1 MNEIIAIICEYN
13 PFHKGHKYQID
24 SLKKIYPDATL
35 ISIMSGN
42 ATQRGEV
49 ALFDKYA
56 RAKAAVLC
64 GVDCVFELPYPYC
77 ASNAER
83 FAMAGVYIAA
93 QLGATHLCFG
103 TESGSIDYVKSVADA
118 IDSAEFEN
126 EIGKEL
132 QNKKISY
139 ANARSNALER
149 LGVNP
154 PKKSNDILGVEYIR
168 AIKKYNSAITPI
180 TIKREGSDYNNLDVS
195 DIMSASAIREYFLNN
210 NSITGVPN
218 EIESLYKELIEDG
231 QYTDKNEI
239 DNYLFRSLI
248 LSSPDE
254 ISRCYDVPEGA
265 EYFIYD
271 TALNSKNSAEFFT
284 NLTTKTYTYARLR
297 RIVLYS
303 ALKTYELDSEP
314 AYTALLGASEKG
326 RAFLKQIKKATA
338 FPILTKLADYKNHGE
353 KVASQFEE
361 ASKLDKVFN
370 AFLKNKAASTSYIK
384 KTPFISM

>member
-35 ISIMSGN
+35 VSIMSGN

-64 GVDCVFELPYPYC
+64 GVDCVFELPYPFC
-77 ASNAER
+77 SSNAER
-83 FAMAGVYIAA
+83 FAQAGVYIATKV
-93 QLGATHLCFG
+93 GATRLCFG
-103 TESGSIDYVKSVADA
+103 TESGSVDYIMSVADA
-118 IDSAEFEN
+118 IDSVEFEN
-126 EIGKEL
+126 KIRKEL

-139 ANARSNALER
+139 ANARSKALER
-149 LGVNP
+149 MGIASP
-154 PKKSNDILGVEYIR
+154 EKSNDILGVEYIR
-168 AIKKYNSAITPI
+168 AIKKYNSAIIPI
-180 TIKREGSDYNNLDVS
+180 TIKREGADYNNLEVADV
-195 DIMSASAIREYFLNN
+195 MSASAIREYFLNN
-210 NSITGVPN
+210 NSIIGVPN

-303 ALKTYELDSEP
+303 TLKTQALDTEP
-314 AYTALLGASEKG
+314 AYTTLLAANEKG
-326 RAFLKQIKKATA
+326 RELLKIARKKEGIH
-338 FPILTKLADYKNHGE
+338 ILTKLGDYKEMPE
-353 KVASQFEE
+353 KAIKQFEV
-361 ASKLDKVFN
+361 SLRLDKLFN
-370 AFLKNKAASTSYIK
+370 SFLHYRASSADLFKRKPYI
-384 KTPFISM
+384 F

>member
-24 SLKKIYPDATL
+24 ALKKIYPDATL
-35 ISIMSGN
+35 VAIMSGN

-77 ASNAER
+77 AANAER
-83 FAMAGVYIAA
+83 FARAGVYIAN

-103 TESGSIDYVKSVADA
+103 TESGSIDYVKNVADA
-118 IDSAEFEN
+118 IDSLEFEN
-126 EIGKEL
+126 EISKEL
-132 QNKKISY
+132 KNKKISF
-139 ANARSNALER
+139 ASARDIALER
-149 LGVNP
+149 LGVIS

-168 AIKKYNSAITPI
+168 AIKKYNSVITPI
-180 TIKREGSDYNNLDVS
+180 TIKREGADYNNLDVV
-195 DIMSASAIREYFLNN
+195 DVMSASAIREYFMNN
-210 NSITGVPN
+210 NSITGVPD
-218 EIESLYKELIEDG
+218 EIENLYKELIEDG

-314 AYTALLGASEKG
+314 AYTTLLGANEKG
-326 RAFLKQIKKATA
+326 RAFLNQIRKSVF
-338 FPILTKLADYKNHGE
+338 FPILTKLADYKQYGE
-353 KVASQFEE
+353 KMRKQFE
-361 ASKLDKVFN
+361 ASMAFDKIFCS
-370 AFLKNKAASTSYIK
+370 FLLRDIPLTDLFKSR
-384 KTPFISM
+384 PFMK

>member
-24 SLKKIYPDATL
+24 ALKKLYPDATL
-35 ISIMSGN
+35 VAIMSGN

-83 FAMAGVYIAA
+83 FARAGVYIAN

-103 TESGSIDYVKSVADA
+103 TESGSIDYVKNVADA
-118 IDSAEFEN
+118 IDSLEFEN
-126 EIGKEL
+126 EISKEL
-132 QNKKISY
+132 KNKKISF
-139 ANARSNALER
+139 ASARDIALER
-149 LGVNP
+149 LGVIS

-180 TIKREGSDYNNLDVS
+180 TIKREGADYNNLDVT
-195 DIMSASAIREYFLNN
+195 DVMSASAIREYFVNN

-218 EIESLYKELIEDG
+218 EIESLYKELVEDG

-271 TALNSKNSAEFFT
+271 TALNCKNSAEFFT

-303 ALKTYELDSEP
+303 ALKTYELDFEP
-314 AYTALLGASEKG
+314 AYTTLLGANEKG
-326 RAFLKQIKKATA
+326 RAFLKQIRKSVF
-338 FPILTKLADYKNHGE
+338 FPILTKLADYKQYGE
-353 KVASQFEE
+353 KMRKQFE
-361 ASKLDKVFN
+361 ASMAFDKIFCS
-370 AFLKNKAASTSYIK
+370 FLLRDIPLTDLFKSR
-384 KTPFISM
+384 PFMK

>member
-24 SLKKIYPDATL
+24 ALKKIYPDATL

-49 ALFDKYA
+49 ALFDKYT

-83 FAMAGVYIAA
+83 FARAGVYIAT
-93 QLGATHLCFG
+93 QLSATHLCFG
-103 TESGSIDYVKSVADA
+103 TESGSIDYVKNVADA
-118 IDSAEFEN
+118 IDSLEFEN
-126 EIGKEL
+126 EISKEL
-132 QNKKISY
+132 KNKKISF
-139 ANARSNALER
+139 ASARDIALER
-149 LGVNP
+149 LGVIS

-168 AIKKYNSAITPI
+168 AIKKYNSVITPI
-180 TIKREGSDYNNLDVS
+180 TIKREGADYNNLDVV
-195 DIMSASAIREYFLNN
+195 DVMSASAIREYFINN
-210 NSITGVPN
+210 NSITGVPD
-218 EIESLYKELIEDG
+218 EIENLYKELIEDG
-231 QYTDKNEI
+231 QYTYKNEI

-265 EYFIYD
+265 EYFIYE

-314 AYTALLGASEKG
+314 AYTTLLGANEKG
-326 RAFLKQIKKATA
+326 RAFLNQIRKSVF
-338 FPILTKLADYKNHGE
+338 FPILTKLADYKQYGE
-353 KVASQFEE
+353 KMRKQFE
-361 ASKLDKVFN
+361 ASMAFDKIFCS
-370 AFLKNKAASTSYIK
+370 FLLRDIPLTDLFKRR
-384 KTPFISM
+384 PFMK

>member
-24 SLKKIYPDATL
+24 SLKKMYPDATL
-35 ISIMSGN
+35 VAIMSGN

-64 GVDCVFELPYPYC
+64 GVNCVFELPYPYC

-83 FAMAGVYIAA
+83 FARAGVYIAT

-103 TESGSIDYVKSVADA
+103 TESGSIDYVKNVADV
-118 IDSAEFEN
+118 IDSLEFEN
-126 EIGKEL
+126 EISKEL
-132 QNKKISY
+132 KNKKISF
-139 ANARSNALER
+139 ASARDIALER
-149 LGVNP
+149 LGVIS

-168 AIKKYNSAITPI
+168 AIKKYNSVITPI
-180 TIKREGSDYNNLDVS
+180 TIKREGADYNNLDVT
-195 DIMSASAIREYFLNN
+195 DVMSASAIREYFLNN

-314 AYTALLGASEKG
+314 AYTALLGANEKG
-326 RAFLKQIKKATA
+326 RAFLKQIRKSVF
-338 FPILTKLADYKNHGE
+338 FPILTKLADYKQYGE
-353 KVASQFEE
+353 KMRKQFETSM
-361 ASKLDKVFN
+361 AFDKIFCS
-370 AFLKNKAASTSYIK
+370 FLLRDIPLTDLFKSR
-384 KTPFISM
+384 PFIK

>member
-83 FAMAGVYIAA
+83 FAMAGVYIAN

-103 TESGSIDYVKSVADA
+103 TESGSMDYVKNIADA
-118 IDSAEFEN
+118 VDSLEFEN
-126 EIGKEL
+126 EISKEL
-132 QNKKISY
+132 KNKKISF
-139 ANARSNALER
+139 ASARDMALER
-149 LGVNP
+149 LRVNP

-180 TIKREGSDYNNLDVS
+180 TIKREGADYNNLDVT
-195 DIMSASAIREYFLNN
+195 DVMSASAIREYFVNN
-210 NSITGVPN
+210 NSIIGIPFEAVDLYN
-218 EIESLYKELIEDG
+218 ELVVNGE
-231 QYTDKNEI
+231 YTDKNEI

-254 ISRCYDVPEGA
+254 ISRCYDVPEGT

-271 TALNSKNSAEFFT
+271 TALNSKNFYEFFS

-314 AYTALLGASEKG
+314 AYTALLGANEKG
-326 RAFLKQIKKATA
+326 RAFLKQIKKTIS

>member
-24 SLKKIYPDATL
+24 ALKKMYPDATL
-35 ISIMSGN
+35 VSIMSGN

-83 FAMAGVYIAA
+83 FAMAGVYIAT

-103 TESGSIDYVKSVADA
+103 TESGSIEYVMSVADA

-149 LGVNP
+149 MGIASP
-154 PKKSNDILGVEYIR
+154 EKSNDILGVEYVR
-168 AIKKYNSAITPI
+168 AIKKYNSPITPI
-180 TIKREGSDYNNLDVS
+180 TIKREGADYNNLEVADV
-195 DIMSASAIREYFLNN
+195 MSASAIREYFLNN
-210 NSITGVPN
+210 NSMIGIPCEVEGFYN
-218 EIESLYKELIEDG
+218 ELVANGE
-231 QYTDKNEI
+231 YTDKHEI
-239 DNYLFRSLI
+239 EDYLFKNII
-248 LSSPDE
+248 LSSPEE
-254 ISRCYDVPEGA
+254 ISLCYDVPDGA

-271 TALNSKNSAEFFT
+271 ASLNSKNSQQFFSG
-284 NLTTKTYTYARLR
+284 LTTKTYTYSRLR

-303 ALKTYELDSEP
+303 ALKTQALDTEP
-314 AYTALLGASEKG
+314 VYTTLLAANEKG
-326 RAFLKQIKKATA
+326 RELLKIARKKEGIH
-338 FPILTKLADYKNHGE
+338 ILTKLGDYKEMPE
-353 KVASQFEE
+353 KAIKQFEV
-361 ASKLDKVFN
+361 SLRLDKLFN
-370 AFLKNKAASTSYIK
+370 SFLNHRASSTDLFKRKPYI
-384 KTPFISM
+384 F

>member
-24 SLKKIYPDATL
+24 ALKKLYPDATL
-35 ISIMSGN
+35 VAIMSGN

-83 FAMAGVYIAA
+83 FARAGVYIAN

-103 TESGSIDYVKSVADA
+103 TESGSIDYVKNVADA
-118 IDSAEFEN
+118 IDSLEFEN
-126 EIGKEL
+126 EISKEL
-132 QNKKISY
+132 KNKKISF
-139 ANARSNALER
+139 ASARDIALER
-149 LGVNP
+149 LGVIS

-180 TIKREGSDYNNLDVS
+180 TIKREGADYNNLDVT
-195 DIMSASAIREYFLNN
+195 DVMSASAIREYFVNN

-218 EIESLYKELIEDG
+218 EIESLYKELVEDG

-314 AYTALLGASEKG
+314 AYTTLLGANEKG
-326 RAFLKQIKKATA
+326 RAFLKQIRKSVF
-338 FPILTKLADYKNHGE
+338 FPILTKLADYKQYGE
-353 KVASQFEE
+353 KMRKQFE
-361 ASKLDKVFN
+361 ASMAFDKIFCS
-370 AFLKNKAASTSYIK
+370 FLLRDIPLTDLFKSR
-384 KTPFISM
+384 PFMK